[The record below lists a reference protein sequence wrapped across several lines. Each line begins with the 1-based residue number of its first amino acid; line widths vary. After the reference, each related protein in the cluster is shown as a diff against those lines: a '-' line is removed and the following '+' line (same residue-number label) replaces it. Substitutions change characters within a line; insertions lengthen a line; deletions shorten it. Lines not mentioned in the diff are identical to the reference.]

1 MKLTPLD
8 IRHKEFRRAVRGYS
22 DEDVDFFLD
31 EVADEFE
38 RVFQQNIEL
47 QERIERLEQQVQQ
60 YESLRETLQNTLVSA
75 QQQADETKA
84 NAHKEAELI
93 LKDAELKGRDLVN
106 QSYTDKQKVQ
116 QALIQ
121 LRQIEED
128 FRFKFRSL
136 LEAHLNLLTEDEA
149 SGERSEFQGLVEQVE
164 RDLGEEGASA
174 QSAPQAPS
182 VRPPAGE
189 PEATPSFLR
198 EGEFRD
204 LDPDVAPS
212 VPTVLSGPAA
222 PADSSPPPDEEE
234 EAPAPAPAP
243 EAGPEDSAE
252 PEPLE
257 PFDPDRTAEG
267 PAEEE
272 SGENGTGRRDSG
284 VRRFLFGK
292 KEQDEEPE
300 DFFAR
305 EESREFEW

>member
-22 DEDVDFFLD
+22 DEDVDVFLD

-38 RVFQQNIEL
+38 RVFQQNVEL
-47 QERIERLEQQVQQ
+47 QDRLERLEQQVQQ

-136 LEAHLNLLTEDEA
+136 LEAHLNLLTEDET
-149 SGERSEFQGLVEQVE
+149 SGERGEFQRLVAQVE
-164 RDLGEEGASA
+164 RDVGEGGVSA
-174 QSAPQAPS
+174 QAKRQPS
-182 VRPPAGE
+182 PAGNRD
-189 PEATPSFLR
+189 ATPSFLR
-198 EGEFRD
+198 EREFSA
-204 LDPDVAPS
+204 LDSDAASPVPPAPTGS
-212 VPTVLSGPAA
+212 N
-222 PADSSPPPDEEE
+222 PPSEEE
-234 EAPAPAPAP
+234 GEAVLPLP

-252 PEPLE
+252 SEPLE
-257 PFDPDRTAEG
+257 PFDPEKTAEG
-267 PAEEE
+267 LADEE
-272 SGENGTGRRDSG
+272 SDENGTGRRESG

>member
-22 DEDVDFFLD
+22 DEDVDVFLD

-106 QSYTDKQKVQ
+106 QSYSDKQKVQ

-149 SGERSEFQGLVEQVE
+149 SGERSEFQGLVAQVE
-164 RDLGEEGASA
+164 RDLGEEGFSA
-174 QSAPQAPS
+174 QPAPQAA
-182 VRPPAGE
+182 PAGE
-189 PEATPSFLR
+189 RETTPSFLR
-198 EGEFRD
+198 EGEYLD
-204 LDPDVAPS
+204 LDSDVAPP
-212 VPTVLSGPAA
+212 VPTAPAA
-222 PADSSPPPDEEE
+222 SNAPSAE
-234 EAPAPAPAP
+234 EAEEAEEAEAVVPVADASP
-243 EAGPEDSAE
+243 EASSEDSTE

-257 PFDPDRTAEG
+257 PFDPDKTAED
-267 PAEEE
+267 PANEE
-272 SGENGTGRRDSG
+272 SGENGTGRRESG

>member
-22 DEDVDFFLD
+22 DEDVDVFLD

-47 QERIERLEQQVQQ
+47 QDRLERLEQQVQQ

-106 QSYTDKQKVQ
+106 QSYTDKQRVQ

-136 LEAHLNLLTEDEA
+136 LEAHLSLLTEDEA
-149 SGERSEFQGLVEQVE
+149 SGERGEFQRLVTQVD
-164 RDLGEEGASA
+164 RDLGEGGVSA
-174 QSAPQAPS
+174 QAKRQA
-182 VRPPAGE
+182 PPAGE
-189 PEATPSFLR
+189 REATPSFLR
-198 EGEFRD
+198 EGEFGE
-204 LDPDVAPS
+204 LDSDTASPA
-212 VPTVLSGPAA
+212 PAA
-222 PADSSPPPDEEE
+222 PTGSNPPSEEE
-234 EAPAPAPAP
+234 DEAVLPLP

-257 PFDPDRTAEG
+257 PFDPEKTAEG
-267 PAEEE
+267 PADEE
-272 SGENGTGRRDSG
+272 SGENGTDHRESG

-292 KEQDEEPE
+292 KEEDEEPE